1 MKKMECIGKLLMV
14 MFAMFTFMFSTV
26 SFPAFGAEKSKI
38 IRLTHVLPE
47 SHPTHIIMVD
57 YLKAPIESKSN
68 GSMKV
73 EIYPNGVLGGDRQ
86 TIESLQIG
94 TLEMTATAAAIVS
107 GFETQFTILDFPFL
121 FKDKEAAYKA
131 LDGELGQALN
141 DLLPEKQGIRNLVF
155 MENGLRH
162 ITNNRKPIKTPEDL
176 KGIKIRTMENPVHQ
190 AMFKLLGANPTPL
203 SFSELYTALQQGTVD
218 AQENPLPIMYSSKFY
233 EVQKFCSLTG
243 HVYAASTLL
252 ISETFWQSL
261 SDEERTIIQE
271 AAILYRDN
279 QRRVNNEAEAQL
291 LEELKKT
298 NVIAIN
304 ELTAEEKAAF
314 MSAVS
319 PLFDQMT
326 NELKLDGKL
335 VELVKSVND

>member
-1 MKKMECIGKLLMV
+1 
-14 MFAMFTFMFSTV
+14 
-26 SFPAFGAEKSKI
+26 
-38 IRLTHVLPE
+38 
-47 SHPTHIIMVD
+47 
-57 YLKAPIESKSN
+57 
-68 GSMKV
+68 
-73 EIYPNGVLGGDRQ
+73 
-86 TIESLQIG
+86 
-94 TLEMTATAAAIVS
+94 MTATAAAIVS
-107 GFETQFTILDFPFL
+107 GFEIQFTILDFPFL

-131 LDGELGQALN
+131 LDGELGQTLN
-141 DLLPEKQGIRNLVF
+141 ELLPEKQGIRNLVF

-243 HVYAASTLL
+243 HVYAPSTLL

-261 SDEERTIIQE
+261 SDEERAIIREATII
-271 AAILYRDN
+271 YRDN
-279 QRRVNNEAEAQL
+279 QRRVNNAEEERL
-291 LEELKKT
+291 VEELGKT
-298 NVIAIN
+298 NIIAVN

-314 MSAVS
+314 MNAVA
-319 PLFDQMT
+319 PLFDQLAA
-326 NELKLDGKL
+326 ELKLDSKL
-335 VELVKSVND
+335 VELAKAVND